1 MRVGTWA
8 MIVSV
13 VLALAACGGGT
24 TSSATP
30 RAATPGAASSNPSP
44 VAVSTLAIGSF
55 AIPSFTGDG
64 TGGSFTLKVEG
75 GSLAG
80 TYSANEPTGGC
91 FVSAGQLQFALEA
104 TGAGPDG
111 TNLFVSVNVPLA
123 AATAGTSE
131 FILSVAFG
139 DVDQG
144 GTVASYPSQS
154 VNDGTLKA
162 DDRGES
168 IAVTGSGTAF
178 GVATDG
184 SSETMKLTLEAEC
197 TTIGRF

>member
-1 MRVGTWA
+1 MRVKTWA
-8 MIVSV
+8 MMVAV

-24 TSSATP
+24 TSSASP
-30 RAATPGAASSNPSP
+30 RAASSNPSP
-44 VAVSTLAIGSF
+44 VTVPSPAIGSF

-64 TGGSFTLKVEG
+64 EGGSFTLKVEG

-80 TYSANEPTGGC
+80 TYSSNNPTGGC

-104 TGAGPDG
+104 TGAGPEG
-111 TNLFVSVNVPLA
+111 KNLFLSVNAPLA
-123 AATAGTSE
+123 SATAGTSE
-131 FILSVAFG
+131 FLLSVAFG

-154 VNDGTLKA
+154 GNDGNLKA
-162 DDRGES
+162 EDRGAS
-168 IAVTGSGTAF
+168 IAVTASGSAF

-197 TTIGRF
+197 TTVGRF